1 MARRGALGRLSSAG
15 THPGGVAQQQP
26 VNIYALVANSND
38 FLQRA
43 WPWAATT
50 GCCGV
55 VGKVHL
61 FSLGA
66 YSAENQTERP
76 DDINNLRLHGRLIPT
91 LNKSNKCNDGIS
103 FSFSGNSGIKFN
115 LNFRS
120 KMRFYNAT
128 QKTRG
133 TQPDLEFKAHD
144 NYFYLAQLRV

>member
-1 MARRGALGRLSSAG
+1 MAWRNAARYGGSLAPALTLAAARAR
-15 THPGGVAQQQP
+15 QQP

-43 WPWAATT
+43 WPWAAPT

-76 DDINNLRLHGRLIPT
+76 DDINNLRLHGRLIST
-91 LNKSNKCNDGIS
+91 IN
-103 FSFSGNSGIKFN
+103 
-115 LNFRS
+115 
-120 KMRFYNAT
+120 
-128 QKTRG
+128 
-133 TQPDLEFKAHD
+133 
-144 NYFYLAQLRV
+144 